1 MVTVTAMYA
10 GAGVAARRYH
20 GRASAY
26 LDRATDL
33 LRVSSALCTAA
44 RSALCQG

>member
-10 GAGVAARRYH
+10 GSGMTAWRRH
-20 GRASAY
+20 GRAAAY
-26 LDRATDL
+26 LARHIDL
-33 LRVSSALCTAA
+33 LRVSSALCTTC